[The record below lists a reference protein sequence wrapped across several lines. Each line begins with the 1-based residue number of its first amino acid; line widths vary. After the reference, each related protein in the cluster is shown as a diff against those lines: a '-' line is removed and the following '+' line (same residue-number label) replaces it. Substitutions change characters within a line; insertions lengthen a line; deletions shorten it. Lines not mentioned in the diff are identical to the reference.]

1 MKGVFGNN
9 YCTYITSN
17 PSRTVFYTGVTNNLG
32 RRLQEHYENR
42 GNAKTFAGRYYC
54 YQLVYYEQYF
64 YMREAIAREKEI
76 KDLKRADKLILI
88 KSINPSLLTLVITE

>member
-17 PSRTVFYTGVTNNLG
+17 PGRTVFYTGVTNNLG
-32 RRLQEHYENR
+32 RRLQEHFENR
-42 GNAKTFAGRYYC
+42 GNAKTFAGKYYC

-76 KDLKRADKLILI
+76 KDLKRSDKLILI